1 MATVSRPLTRLRNGE
16 VLEEIVRPDEGL
28 ISRRIF
34 SDPEIYELEIE
45 RIFGKAWFF
54 LGHESEI
61 PNPGDLV
68 SRPCGMDAAI
78 LIRDDEGIVRAFL
91 NSCRHRGMRICR
103 TDRANVTFLRCP
115 YHGWAYRNNGELL
128 KAACEDH

>member
-1 MATVSRPLTRLRNGE
+1 
-16 VLEEIVRPDEGL
+16 
-28 ISRRIF
+28 
-34 SDPEIYELEIE
+34 
-45 RIFGKAWFF
+45 
-54 LGHESEI
+54 SEI

-128 KAACEDH
+128 KAACEDHYGPGELAKDELGLIPVAQLASYQGLV